1 MSGTTARRRVLK
13 VPVDGVA
20 EHRADLLAA
29 EEPLEIRVDG
39 EPLTVTMRTPGD
51 DIDLAA
57 GFLFTEGLLPR
68 LDAVHE
74 IRMCDD
80 NVAAVT
86 LKPGQESMSAR
97 VAANRNF
104 LTTSACGV
112 CGKDSIEAI
121 RVRSAFDVASDPVRV
136 SPAVLAGLPDRLR
149 QAQRV
154 FSRTGG
160 LHAAGLFGPDGTLLV
175 LREDVGRHNAVD
187 KVAGWALRSGRLP
200 LAGHVLLVSGRASF
214 ELAQKAVMIGVPV
227 LAAVSAPSSLAASLA
242 EESGL
247 TLVGFLRG
255 TTMNVYAGEHRVVTE
270 PRSRRPA
277 AFRAAGGPGPLP
289 RAAARVAGRRRLV
302 DVGPPWRTESRP
314 GSADLPRTS
323 TSRWAAVSLTAW
335 IWPNRSRSSN
345 RRCRLRPL
353 DRLGHL
359 ERGGVARP
367 HRVERLGQPRV
378 VVGQQLVH
386 PLVGAVADRAVGGQQ
401 PGVGQRERPGQRAEV
416 VAQRHPVARGLEADR
431 GRDVREHVVAGE
443 HDLGRGVV
451 VDDDGRGCG
460 RGCAPPAASASAGPG
475 RCRRAPS
482 GRGPPSRRTWARAAP
497 ARTAGRSGPPLP
509 ACAGSPRRRPGGRR
523 CR

>member
-1 MSGTTARRRVLK
+1 MLR

-68 LDAVHE
+68 LDVVHE
-74 IRMCDD
+74 IRMCDE

-86 LKPGQESMSAR
+86 LKPGQESMAAR

-121 RVRSAFDVASDPVRV
+121 RVRSAFDVAADPVRV
-136 SPAVLAGLPDRLR
+136 SPAVLARLPDRLR

-187 KVAGWALRSGRLP
+187 KVAGWALRAGRLP

-214 ELAQKAVMIGVPV
+214 ELAQKAIMIGVPV
-227 LAAVSAPSSLAASLA
+227 LAAVSAPSSLAAALA
-242 EESGL
+242 EENGL

-255 TTMNVYAGEHRVVTE
+255 TTMNVYAGEHRMVTE
-270 PRSRRPA
+270 DA
-277 AFRAAGGPGPLP
+277 
-289 RAAARVAGRRRLV
+289 
-302 DVGPPWRTESRP
+302 
-314 GSADLPRTS
+314 
-323 TSRWAAVSLTAW
+323 
-335 IWPNRSRSSN
+335 
-345 RRCRLRPL
+345 
-353 DRLGHL
+353 
-359 ERGGVARP
+359 
-367 HRVERLGQPRV
+367 
-378 VVGQQLVH
+378 
-386 PLVGAVADRAVGGQQ
+386 
-401 PGVGQRERPGQRAEV
+401 
-416 VAQRHPVARGLEADR
+416 PVAT
-431 GRDVREHVVAGE
+431 
-443 HDLGRGVV
+443 
-451 VDDDGRGCG
+451 
-460 RGCAPPAASASAGPG
+460 PG
-475 RCRRAPS
+475 
-482 GRGPPSRRTWARAAP
+482 
-497 ARTAGRSGPPLP
+497 
-509 ACAGSPRRRPGGRR
+509 
-523 CR
+523 